1 MYIADL
7 HIHSRFS
14 RATSR
19 DLTVESLALSGW
31 KKGIGLIGTGDFTH
45 PEWRKELSESLE
57 MGEDGLYRLK
67 SLQPGMEEAGR
78 LSEGTA
84 AWMAGDAPR
93 FVVTGEISSI
103 YKQDGKVR
111 KVHNLILLP
120 DLSAAERLSAK
131 LELIGNLHSDGRPI
145 LGLSSRDLLEIT
157 MEVCPEAIFVPA
169 HIWTPHF
176 SMFGAFSGFD
186 RVEDCFGDMTPY
198 IHAVETGLSSDPPM
212 NWRLSALDRFQLI
225 SNSDAHSAAKL
236 GREANLMEGEPSYE
250 GLYRGIQTGEGL
262 YGTLEFF
269 PEEGKYHYD
278 GHRKCHLCLSPRE
291 TERYEGRCPVCGKK
305 LTVGVSHRVEELA
318 DRPEGY
324 VRENAKPFESLVPL
338 REVIA
343 ASEGM
348 SPQSVKAER
357 RYEELLQRLG
367 TEFYIL
373 REAPLADIRPAAGE
387 RIAEGIRRLR
397 AGEVDRRPG
406 YDGEYGRISLFSQ
419 EELDNAEG
427 QMSFFAA
434 LGISENQ
441 EPRTAGEET
450 AGRSE
455 KFRENPGAEGPEI
468 RENRENLAPDM
479 PAPQLNEAQR
489 LAAESPARAQAV
501 IAGPGT
507 GKTKTLIAHIIY
519 LIRERGV
526 NPAEITA
533 VTFTRKAAAEIE
545 ERLSAEPSLKGKRRN
560 IHTGTF
566 HALCLELL
574 RKQGRPLVL
583 ARDEAEKN
591 ALLAEQEGAQ
601 DQPLVLDFDGLI
613 AETLKLL
620 RTEKKE
626 EFRGKQFR
634 YLLVDEF
641 QDVSPEQL
649 ELICRWNRGGKELF
663 VIGDPDQSIYGFRGA
678 DAHCFEKLAKAFP
691 ELCLRQLNVSYR
703 SAPEILE
710 AAGSLI
716 AHNGGSHET
725 LVSGVAGKGQDREK
739 SPVRF
744 VKAASGFSEAVFIAK
759 EINRMAGG
767 VDMLDTENGFY
778 DRSFSGGTR
787 SFSEIAVLYRT
798 NRQGELLEKCLKQEG
813 IPYILH
819 GREDFLSADSVQGT
833 LCFFQAI
840 SPGERPEGEIR
851 LLRRRA
857 AALLWKLS
865 GNDMIETVLQAAE
878 ERFRPMLKR
887 TRPAKLLEAFAAE
900 MNLGEDRDI
909 RKLCSM
915 SLFYPTM
922 QELTAAVL
930 LGSEGDLM
938 RSGEKRCLSDGV
950 RLMTLHAAKGLEFP
964 VVIICGFEKGKIP
977 LERKSEAVD
986 MEEERRLFYVGI
998 TRAKEQLI
1006 LTGAGED
1013 SPFLP
1018 ELPEAL
1024 LLRETA
1030 PSGSR
1035 QEPDGQLS
1043 LFS

>member
-1 MYIADL
+1 
-7 HIHSRFS
+7 
-14 RATSR
+14 
-19 DLTVESLALSGW
+19 
-31 KKGIGLIGTGDFTH
+31 
-45 PEWRKELSESLE
+45 
-57 MGEDGLYRLK
+57 
-67 SLQPGMEEAGR
+67 
-78 LSEGTA
+78 
-84 AWMAGDAPR
+84 
-93 FVVTGEISSI
+93 
-103 YKQDGKVR
+103 
-111 KVHNLILLP
+111 
-120 DLSAAERLSAK
+120 
-131 LELIGNLHSDGRPI
+131 
-145 LGLSSRDLLEIT
+145 
-157 MEVCPEAIFVPA
+157 
-169 HIWTPHF
+169 
-176 SMFGAFSGFD
+176 
-186 RVEDCFGDMTPY
+186 
-198 IHAVETGLSSDPPM
+198 
-212 NWRLSALDRFQLI
+212 
-225 SNSDAHSAAKL
+225 
-236 GREANLMEGEPSYE
+236 
-250 GLYRGIQTGEGL
+250 
-262 YGTLEFF
+262 
-269 PEEGKYHYD
+269 
-278 GHRKCHLCLSPRE
+278 
-291 TERYEGRCPVCGKK
+291 
-305 LTVGVSHRVEELA
+305 
-318 DRPEGY
+318 
-324 VRENAKPFESLVPL
+324 
-338 REVIA
+338 
-343 ASEGM
+343 
-348 SPQSVKAER
+348 
-357 RYEELLQRLG
+357 
-367 TEFYIL
+367 
-373 REAPLADIRPAAGE
+373 
-387 RIAEGIRRLR
+387 
-397 AGEVDRRPG
+397 
-406 YDGEYGRISLFSQ
+406 
-419 EELDNAEG
+419 
-427 QMSFFAA
+427 MSFFAA

-977 LERKSEAVD
+977 LERKTEAVD